1 MHPFD
6 TLLEKAKAAHFHWSW
21 NNPQSK
27 QIEAMRQLGDAI
39 QDAEALK
46 SQKDTFVC
54 GGTIIRFKRKERN
67 QHGDLQHYSVYRGW
81 RGETMYVFLEIHTL
95 TAQPYRYAYTDI
107 LRRVNGLFL
116 LENTIGMPLEV
127 WAMASNAINE
137 IYMAEK
143 DTFFNKPTEEKEN
156 GDR

>member
-1 MHPFD
+1 
-6 TLLEKAKAAHFHWSW
+6 
-21 NNPQSK
+21 
-27 QIEAMRQLGDAI
+27 MRQLGDAI

-46 SQKDTFVC
+46 SQKDTFTC

-81 RGETMYVFLEIHTL
+81 KGETMYVFLEIRTL

-107 LRRVNGLFL
+107 LRRINGLFL

-127 WAMASNAINE
+127 WGMNSNAINE

-143 DTFFNKPTEEKEN
+143 ETFFNKPTEEKPN

>member
-6 TLLEKAKAAHFHWSW
+6 TLLEKAQRAYDNWNW

-39 QDAEALK
+39 QDAKALK
-46 SQKDTFVC
+46 PQKDIFTC
-54 GGTIIRFKRKERN
+54 GGTTIRFKRKERN

-143 DTFFNKPTEEKEN
+143 DTFFNKPTEEKTK
-156 GDR
+156 

>member
-116 LENTIGMPLEV
+116 LENTIVMPLEV

-137 IYMAEK
+137 IYMA
-143 DTFFNKPTEEKEN
+143 DKE
-156 GDR
+156 GFYKAPKE

>member
-21 NNPQSK
+21 NNPQSQ
-27 QIEAMRQLGDAI
+27 QIEAMRQLGEAI

-81 RGETMYVFLEIHTL
+81 SGETMYVFLEIRTL

-107 LRRVNGLFL
+107 LRRINGLFL
-116 LENTIGMPLEV
+116 LENTIGMQLEV
-127 WAMASNAINE
+127 WAMTSNAINE
-137 IYMAEK
+137 IYEAEK
-143 DTFFNKPTEEKEN
+143 ETFFNTPKEKEN
-156 GDR
+156 GTD